1 MSIIKNHTLQY
12 SDFPDF
18 RPNLSPIQI
27 FELGSFGGSYWRS
40 IYSNITEKNY
50 SKMHLDLPREWW
62 RNIPNHYLTNQSE
75 DIKINQYKVHSG
87 TSLEYWESKGWI
99 SPIDP
104 YGWVQWYCHFHNGR
118 RTEDDIRQVK
128 RWINFAGSKGRWK
141 LRLISNIIINNSDF
155 DDINISP
162 VIRQGLQHWGYKLTK
177 KDFEDVKWRSDF

>member
-62 RNIPNHYLTNQSE
+62 RNIPNHWIRWQEYGCSKFKIYTN
-75 DIKINQYKVHSG
+75 
-87 TSLEYWESKGWI
+87 SK
-99 SPIDP
+99 
-104 YGWVQWYCHFHNGR
+104 
-118 RTEDDIRQVK
+118 
-128 RWINFAGSKGRWK
+128 
-141 LRLISNIIINNSDF
+141 
-155 DDINISP
+155 
-162 VIRQGLQHWGYKLTK
+162 
-177 KDFEDVKWRSDF
+177 